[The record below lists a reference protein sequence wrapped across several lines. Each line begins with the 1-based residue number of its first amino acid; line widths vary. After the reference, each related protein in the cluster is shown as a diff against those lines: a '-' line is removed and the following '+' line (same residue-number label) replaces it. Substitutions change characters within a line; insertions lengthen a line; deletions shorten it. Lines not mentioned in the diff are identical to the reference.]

1 MSIFKKISNVLGH
14 ESNEEKLY
22 QQLNTE
28 KYKNHPYET
37 QNLGEGMAVVNECM
51 WEWWKPRYLI
61 NHNTRCAYE
70 FMNREQVLTT
80 VTTEDIDWESL
91 EGLPDYAIET
101 AQALSFHFP
110 SFIRRFENGVAEVS
124 WQLNP
129 DGRYYMDEDGYG
141 MTDDEEIEIYGYIDQ
156 KARVV
161 VKFRN
166 INDLDELDEMEK
178 QAREKVRKSAC

>member
-1 MSIFKKISNVLGH
+1 MSILKIISNVLGH

-37 QNLGEGMAVVNECM
+37 QNLGEGSAVVNECM

-70 FMNREQVLTT
+70 FMNHEQVLTT

-101 AQALSFHFP
+101 
-110 SFIRRFENGVAEVS
+110 
-124 WQLNP
+124 
-129 DGRYYMDEDGYG
+129 GRYYMDEDGYG

-156 KARVV
+156 NARVV